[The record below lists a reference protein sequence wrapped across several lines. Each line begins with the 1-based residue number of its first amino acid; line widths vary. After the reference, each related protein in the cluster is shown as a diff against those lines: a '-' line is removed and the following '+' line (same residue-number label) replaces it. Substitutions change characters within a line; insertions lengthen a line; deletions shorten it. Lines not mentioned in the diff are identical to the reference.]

1 MEQMPTTNGAK
12 LERDLT
18 VPGLIHDLN
27 NVFQTLVDAADLL
40 SADPRWSPISAAL
53 LRSVERGKH
62 IAASLQ
68 AGGTGASL
76 DRILTDAITFVQD
89 AKMMGGQKLTARF
102 ECDIE
107 PGIVLRSNWAWER
120 VFINLFLNS
129 LRAMP
134 EGGTLRVRA
143 RRSAGNLEIRVTD
156 EGSGI
161 PSHIL
166 ESLFEPHVSA
176 SASSGLG
183 LHIVETIVKQDG
195 GEVRARNLPE
205 GGAEFLITLPES
217 AAAPRR
223 NRPAHA

>member
-1 MEQMPTTNGAK
+1 MEPMPTTNGARP
-12 LERDLT
+12 ERDLT
-18 VPGLIHDLN
+18 VSGLIHDLN

-40 SADPRWSPISAAL
+40 SADPQWSPISAAL

-76 DRILTDAITFVQD
+76 DEIVTDAITFVQD
-89 AKMMGGQKLTARF
+89 AQMMGGHKPTARF

-107 PGIVLRSNWAWER
+107 PGMVLWRNWAWER

-134 EGGTLRVRA
+134 EGGMIRVRA
-143 RRSAGNLEIRVTD
+143 RRAAGNLEIRVVD

-161 PSHIL
+161 PIHIL
-166 ESLFEPHVSA
+166 DSLFEPHVSEN
-176 SASSGLG
+176 ASSGLG
-183 LHIVETIVKQDG
+183 LHIVDTIVKQDG
-195 GEVRARNLPE
+195 GAVRAHNVPE

-223 NRPAHA
+223 TRPAHA